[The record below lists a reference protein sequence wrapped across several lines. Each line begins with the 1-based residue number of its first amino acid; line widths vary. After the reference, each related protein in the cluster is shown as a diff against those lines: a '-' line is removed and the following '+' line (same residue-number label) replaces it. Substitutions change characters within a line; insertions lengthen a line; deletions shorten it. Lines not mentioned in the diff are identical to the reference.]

1 MLPEVLAVD
10 DNNRGERG
18 VELIQ
23 EAGVD
28 ANSTRRA
35 VSFSVSF
42 NRQAVAECGA
52 TTMDAEVMRHLPCV
66 PSVDRVVVWLHGRVE
81 LAS

>member
-28 ANSTRRA
+28 ANSTHRA
-35 VSFSVSF
+35 VPFSVSIK
-42 NRQAVAECGA
+42 RRAVAECGA
-52 TTMDAEVMRHLPCV
+52 TTMGAEVMVRIQPPPFGPVL
-66 PSVDRVVVWLHGRVE
+66 SDE
-81 LAS
+81 ILANQ

>member
-28 ANSTRRA
+28 ANSARGA
-35 VSFSVSF
+35 VLPQWQLPMMDMKRFYFAPGTTTIHETPNRSV
-42 NRQAVAECGA
+42 N
-52 TTMDAEVMRHLPCV
+52 MPK
-66 PSVDRVVVWLHGRVE
+66 HGE
-81 LAS
+81 